1 LAIQRWNSSTT
12 PDASFGDIPTL
23 VNTHLLD
30 WEHITMD
37 NEIRR
42 ELRLLK
48 GYAIVVTAL
57 LGTISLAA
65 FRQASQKQKFTE
77 IDVERINV
85 VEKDGKLRMVISNRD
100 RSIGPIY
107 KGKPFGYAGGTRPGI
122 IFFNDEGT
130 ENGGLT
136 FTGKREANGTYRA
149 SSGFSFDQFNQDQ
162 VLYLQYNDANGRRNM
177 GLTVADRIDQDIY
190 ELVAER
196 DSIQRVHPA
205 GPARDSALAKW
216 AQPRNG
222 VPIVAQR
229 VYVGRDVSKA
239 AIVNLSDRNGKTRLR
254 LMVDSLGTP
263 SLEFLDASG
272 AVTSRLPSAR

>member
-1 LAIQRWNSSTT
+1 
-12 PDASFGDIPTL
+12 
-23 VNTHLLD
+23 
-30 WEHITMD
+30 MD

-136 FTGKREANGTYRA
+136 FDGKREADGTYH
-149 SSGFSFDQFNQDQ
+149 SQSGFSFDQFNQDQ
-162 VLYLQYNDANGRRNM
+162 VLYLQYNDRNGRRNM
-177 GLTVADRIDQDIY
+177 GLTIADRADTDIY
-190 ELVAER
+190 DLVAER
-196 DSIQRVHPA
+196 DSIMKAVPE
-205 GPARDSALAKW
+205 GPARTAAIQKW
-216 AQPRNG
+216 AAPRNG
-222 VPIVAQR
+222 VLLVAPR
-229 VYVGRDVSKA
+229 VYVGRDVTKA
-239 AIVNLSDRNGKTRLR
+239 ALVNLSDRNGKTRIR
-254 LMVDSLGTP
+254 MMVDSLGAP
-263 SLEFLDASG
+263 SLEFLDETG
-272 AVTSRLPSAR
+272 KVTSRLPEK

>member
-1 LAIQRWNSSTT
+1 
-12 PDASFGDIPTL
+12 
-23 VNTHLLD
+23 
-30 WEHITMD
+30 MD

-48 GYAIVVTAL
+48 GYAIVITAL
-57 LGTISLAA
+57 LGTVSLAA

-136 FTGKREANGTYRA
+136 FTGKREPDGTFRA
-149 SSGFSFDQFNQDQ
+149 QSGFSFDQFNQDQ
-162 VLYLQYNDANGRRNM
+162 VLYFQYNDNNGRRNM
-177 GLTVADRIDQDIY
+177 GLTIADRADVDIY
-190 ELVAER
+190 DLVAER
-196 DSIQRVHPA
+196 DSINKAIPE
-205 GPARDSALAKW
+205 GSARNAALQKW

-222 VPIVAQR
+222 VPLFAPR
-229 VYVGRDVSKA
+229 VYVGRDNSKA
-239 AIVNLSDRNGKTRLR
+239 AVVNLSDRNGKSRVR

-263 SLEFLDASG
+263 SLEFLDAAG
-272 AVTSRLPSAR
+272 NVTSRLPEK

>member
-1 LAIQRWNSSTT
+1 
-12 PDASFGDIPTL
+12 
-23 VNTHLLD
+23 
-30 WEHITMD
+30 MD

-136 FTGKREANGTYRA
+136 FDGKREADGTYH
-149 SSGFSFDQFNQDQ
+149 SQSGFSFDQFNQDQ
-162 VLYLQYNDANGRRNM
+162 VLYLQYNDRNGRRNM
-177 GLTVADRIDQDIY
+177 GLTIADRADTDIY
-190 ELVAER
+190 DLVAER
-196 DSIQRVHPA
+196 DSIMKAVPE
-205 GPARDSALAKW
+205 GPARTAAIQKW
-216 AQPRNG
+216 AAPRNG
-222 VPIVAQR
+222 VPLVAPR
-229 VYVGRDVSKA
+229 VYVGRDVTKA
-239 AIVNLSDRNGKTRLR
+239 ALVNLSDRNGKTRIR
-254 LMVDSLGTP
+254 MMVDSLGAP
-263 SLEFLDASG
+263 SLEFLDETG
-272 AVTSRLPSAR
+272 KVTSRLPEK